1 MLLVLVT
8 DMSQSVWLVLL
19 VCNATGVGDRLLR
32 KGCMNTGVLTVLI
45 FDRSVDVCIDDDT
58 LWYTASVLTVISS
71 KAEFFLLDLI

>member
-1 MLLVLVT
+1 VT

-58 LWYTASVLTVISS
+58 LPV
-71 KAEFFLLDLI
+71 F